1 MRRSIAVFILIVL
14 TATSYNQTL
23 LRNSVGLGVTSFGM
37 NTQLSSSVGIHASF
51 GIAKFY
57 IDISNNLASS
67 KVFSSFT
74 EGQTSKQDY
83 LNAGVVNF
91 GYTFSGSRFS
101 VIPLIGW
108 AWTGK
113 LFRNPVFS
121 DYWDF
126 TESENNIN
134 LGIVVRTGIT
144 GSIGLYAGF
153 GLHENFKTGLSYLF

>member
-1 MRRSIAVFILIVL
+1 MRRSLAVFIIIVL
-14 TATSYNQTL
+14 TATSYSQTL

-51 GIAKFY
+51 GFAKFY

-67 KVFSSFT
+67 KVISSFT
-74 EGQTSKQDY
+74 EGPTSKQDY

-101 VIPLIGW
+101 VIPVIGW

-113 LFRNPVFS
+113 LLRNPVFS

-126 TESENNIN
+126 RVSENKLN
-134 LGIVVRTGIT
+134 LGIMVTTGIT
-144 GSIGLYAGF
+144 NNIGLYAGF
-153 GLHENFKTGLSYLF
+153 GLHENFKTGLSYSF